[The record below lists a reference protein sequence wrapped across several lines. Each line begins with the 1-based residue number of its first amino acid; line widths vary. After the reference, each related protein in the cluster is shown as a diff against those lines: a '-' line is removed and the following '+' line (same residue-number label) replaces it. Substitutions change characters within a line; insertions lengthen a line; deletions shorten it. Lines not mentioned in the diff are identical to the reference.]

1 MELYSVRTY
10 HSPVRYDRSPPKDR
24 SHLDE
29 VWELKQRI
37 RREEGY
43 LCQTWDFFSSA
54 YERNT
59 AHVLVDDSGDV
70 VGFAVVRS
78 DGYILFLGVDSRYR
92 GEGLGRT
99 LVEKAAEDHDKL
111 TCHARASNENA
122 VGFYEHLG
130 FVVDRHVGSYYQ
142 NGEDAKYM
150 SRNDA
155 VSLRSKITDAL
166 TGED

>member
-1 MELYSVRTY
+1 M
-10 HSPVRYDRSPPKDR
+10 RYDRSPPKDTT
-24 SHLDE
+24 HLDD

-59 AHVLVDDSGDV
+59 AHILLEDGV

-78 DGYILFLGVDSRYR
+78 DGYILFLGVSSEYR
-92 GEGLGRT
+92 GKGLGRT

-130 FVVDRHVGSYYQ
+130 FDVDRHVDSYYQ
-142 NGEDAKYM
+142 NGEDAIYM
-150 SRNDA
+150 SRNEGI
-155 VSLRSKITDAL
+155 SLRSKITDAL
-166 TGED
+166 TGAGED